1 MRGKGSPE
9 PQHTQKGVQIE
20 IRELFDY
27 FCGCLL
33 TLFGTVDAT
42 ASSFINRRSAGELE

>member
-1 MRGKGSPE
+1 MRSKSSLE
-9 PQHTQKGVQIE
+9 AQVTQSGVQIE
-20 IRELFDY
+20 TRELFDY